1 MQEIQIINNN
11 EKNKKTFN
19 EILLLDRLNLLIIGY
34 IEQNIILAIDKNNPL
49 IIPFEE
55 MVFWAY
61 SEQVI
66 EKLHSP
72 LRYGDIALL

>member
-1 MQEIQIINNN
+1 
-11 EKNKKTFN
+11 
-19 EILLLDRLNLLIIGY
+19 
-34 IEQNIILAIDKNNPL
+34 
-49 IIPFEE
+49 